1 MANVRNEERPLS
13 PHLSI
18 WRWGPGMTVSILHRV
33 CGSGLATVGAVLL
46 VWWLI
51 VLSNGPAAYEGFV
64 DLFTKQSGELNIAG
78 YVIGIGLTFVL
89 FQHMASG
96 IRHFFLDAG
105 DNFELKANKLSAYST
120 FAFSVIATLAFWY
133 VILEKTNG

>member
-1 MANVRNEERPLS
+1 MANVRNTERPLS
-13 PHLSI
+13 PHLTI
-18 WRWGPGMTVSILHRV
+18 WKWGPGMAVSIVHRV

-51 VLSNGPAAYEGFV
+51 AMSNGAAAYAKFI
-64 DLFTKQSGELNIAG
+64 DLFTKQSGELNIVG
-78 YVIGIGLTFVL
+78 YVFGIGLTFVL

-105 DNFELKANKLSAYST
+105 DNFELKANKASAYAT
-120 FAFSVIATLAFWY
+120 FVVSVLATLAFWY
-133 VILEKTNG
+133 VILEKING